1 MSRVALHTDYMN
13 RDEYI
18 APIVE
23 AYIED
28 GTAEEKLA
36 LTKDLWGLFDALYA
50 CAGFDSVATDML
62 ESESPKQA
70 NSTHIL

>member
-1 MSRVALHTDYMN
+1 VTHCIRVMGRVALYTSHMN
-13 RDEYI
+13 RNEYI

-36 LTKDLWGLFDALYA
+36 LTQELWALFDALYQI
-50 CAGFDSVATDML
+50 AGFDSSTQNML
-62 ESESPKQA
+62 DSDS
-70 NSTHIL
+70 HD

>member
-1 MSRVALHTDYMN
+1 MN
-13 RDEYI
+13 RDNYI

-28 GTAEEKLA
+28 GTHEEKLA
-36 LTKDLWGLFDALYA
+36 LTKDLWGLFDALYV
-50 CAGFDSVATDML
+50 CAGFDSDTPHML
-62 ESESPKQA
+62 ESESHKQA